1 MRVEL
6 VQSQKQTLSQNM
18 IQSVEILQMSSM
30 ELADYIKE
38 QSMENPVMDL
48 DEHMPE
54 NKQEERL
61 KKLEWLTGLDEQ
73 NRAYYRYDQE
83 DEDKD
88 NYLNNISTPNAE
100 TLKDVLM
107 QQLLS
112 NSYSKEEDRVFEY
125 IADNLDTSGFLK
137 LSVAEMAEQLGSKE
151 EIVKNCLDI
160 MKELEPVG
168 VCAYD
173 VKECLCL
180 QLKKNYEDCEVEL
193 AIIQDGM
200 ELLGKK
206 QLQTLAKI
214 IHVPVDRIKLARDRI
229 CTLNPKPAQ
238 GYSTGEMTQYIV
250 PDAVVVKFKD
260 YFEILLNDYSCPSFH
275 ISKEYMQMLK
285 NRNNMQK

>member
-88 NYLNNISTPNAE
+88 NYLNNISAPNAE

-137 LSVAEMAEQLGSKE
+137 LSVTEMAEQLGSKE

-214 IHVPVDRIKLARDRI
+214 IHVRGSDQTGKRPNLHIESKAGAGVLYRRNDPVYCAG
-229 CTLNPKPAQ
+229 C
-238 GYSTGEMTQYIV
+238 G
-250 PDAVVVKFKD
+250 
-260 YFEILLNDYSCPSFH
+260 C
-275 ISKEYMQMLK
+275 SKVQRLF
-285 NRNNMQK
+285 

>member
-1 MRVEL
+1 M
-6 VQSQKQTLSQNM
+6 
-18 IQSVEILQMSSM
+18 
-30 ELADYIKE
+30 
-38 QSMENPVMDL
+38 
-48 DEHMPE
+48 
-54 NKQEERL
+54 
-61 KKLEWLTGLDEQ
+61 
-73 NRAYYRYDQE
+73 
-83 DEDKD
+83 
-88 NYLNNISTPNAE
+88 
-100 TLKDVLM
+100 
-107 QQLLS
+107 S

-137 LSVAEMAEQLGSKE
+137 LSVTEMAEQLGSKE

-238 GYSTGEMTQYIV
+238 GYST
-250 PDAVVVKFKD
+250 
-260 YFEILLNDYSCPSFH
+260 
-275 ISKEYMQMLK
+275 
-285 NRNNMQK
+285 

>member
-18 IQSVEILQMSSM
+18 IQSVEILQMSSV

-38 QSMENPVMDL
+38 QSMGNPVMDL

-88 NYLNNISTPNAE
+88 NYLNNISAPNAE

-180 QLKKNYEDCEVEL
+180 QLKKNYERSNYRP
-193 AIIQDGM
+193 
-200 ELLGKK
+200 
-206 QLQTLAKI
+206 LQ
-214 IHVPVDRIKLARDRI
+214 KLFTFQWIGSNWQETESA
-229 CTLNPKPAQ
+229 
-238 GYSTGEMTQYIV
+238 
-250 PDAVVVKFKD
+250 
-260 YFEILLNDYSCPSFH
+260 H
-275 ISKEYMQMLK
+275 
-285 NRNNMQK
+285 

>member
-275 ISKEYMQMLK
+275 ISKEYMQS
-285 NRNNMQK
+285 